1 MPAGF
6 PAPLDPLSWTILPVS
21 VKIGGVEATVLF
33 SGLAPGFTGL
43 YQVNV
48 LVPSGVPTGN
58 ETPLVITQGEVTSPP
73 VTVAI
78 R

>member
-1 MPAGF
+1 
-6 PAPLDPLSWTILPVS
+6 VS